1 MPAGAFDIDFDD
13 IGGRGNRAGAESDAT
28 NPQLG
33 LHVHGVDRVHAF
45 ERTPFNNVSCSTDP
59 DFFCGLENNAHTNAQ
74 REFAVII
81 CHRASH
87 AQSNGGVHIMST
99 GVRYPRR
106 LGAVLEASYFLYRQR
121 INIRAESNAAFFGIR
136 SDINHEPGFWETL
149 SFNAVLA

>member
-1 MPAGAFDIDFDD
+1 MTELNSY
-13 IGGRGNRAGAESDAT
+13 RSDADAT
-28 NPQLG
+28 ITKHG
-33 LHVHGVDRVHAF
+33 LNVHGVDRVHSI

-106 LGAVLEASYFLYRQR
+106 LGAVLERSEER
-121 INIRAESNAAFFGIR
+121 RAGRDGI
-136 SDINHEPGFWETL
+136 SKW
-149 SFNAVLA
+149 